1 MSASGDRR
9 AGPPETASAGSLE
22 LPRPTSAIAIQAS
35 GLSAGYGG
43 REVLQDVSLTLHDGE
58 ILCLIGHNGA
68 GKSTLLRVLFGLHRP
83 SAGRIAVFGQT
94 LANHAPA
101 ALGAAGVA
109 LVPEGRGVFPD
120 LTVEEIFGLALWSA
134 GVPKSGQRERIEEVL
149 EVLPRIKEF
158 RTRRAGTLSGG
169 QQQMVSIGRAL
180 LTRPRALLLDEPSIG
195 LAPKLFQDLIRP
207 IAELRRSRGM
217 AILLVEQN
225 VREAFAVSDRVL
237 VMRSGRFIFEG
248 APSELDDH
256 ARLMELF

>member
-1 MSASGDRR
+1 VT
-9 AGPPETASAGSLE
+9 P
-22 LPRPTSAIAIQAS
+22 IAIEAL

-43 REVLQDVSLTLHDGE
+43 REVLQDVSLTLRAGE
-58 ILCLIGHNGA
+58 ILCMIGHNGA

-83 SAGRIAVFGQT
+83 SAGNVRIFGDT
-94 LANHAPA
+94 LPGFTPA

-134 GVPKSGQRERIEEVL
+134 GVPKSGQRERIDEVL

-180 LTRPRALLLDEPSIG
+180 LTRPKVLLLDEPSIG

-207 IAELRRSRGM
+207 IAALRESRGM
-217 AILLVEQN
+217 SILLVEQN

-237 VMRSGRFIFEG
+237 VMRSGKFIFEG
-248 APSELDDH
+248 APAELDH